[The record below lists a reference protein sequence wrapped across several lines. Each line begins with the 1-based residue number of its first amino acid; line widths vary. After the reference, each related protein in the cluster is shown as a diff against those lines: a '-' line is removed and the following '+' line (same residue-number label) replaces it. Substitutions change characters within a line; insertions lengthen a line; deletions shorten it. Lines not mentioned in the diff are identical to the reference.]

1 MKDIDAIFKK
11 YEENDEL
18 TDETKLQKEFEDFK
32 MSNYL
37 SNSQKIINRQ

>member
-18 TDETKLQKEFEDFK
+18 ADEAKLQKEFEEFK

-37 SNSQKIINRQ
+37 SNSQKIIN